1 MRALTLAASA
11 CRLPVGSAVLAAAR
25 RGAVSAGGLGW
36 LLAAMLA
43 TGCLSGKRMTYS
55 YTPGYGVESD
65 QFLRSLEG
73 LRSEMKP
80 GNHVTLLENGDAIF
94 PSVLDAI
101 RGAQQS
107 INLEMYIFEDDWT
120 GREFADALSERARAG
135 VQVRVLVDDFGARLG
150 RLAEVM
156 TAAGVRFQIYK
167 PLRLYSLYRLNHRTH
182 RKIITVDGRIAFCGG
197 FGIDDRWGG
206 DARNPTEWHDLGVRV
221 EGPVVAHVQRIFM
234 EDWLHTTGEVLFGN
248 AQFPPLPPA
257 GNMLAQAVASSRT
270 DQSSMAKLMLFM
282 AIQTARKSI
291 WIENAYFV
299 PDPQIRHGLIA
310 AVRRGVDVRVIVPGK
325 YMDIPLIR
333 RASRYRYGELL
344 DGGVKIYE
352 YRPTMLHTKAM
363 VVDDIWSTIGSINFV
378 NRSMRSNAEANVAIY
393 DRGFAAELTQV
404 MERDL
409 ARSDV
414 FTKEGWKKRG
424 LASRLSEAFAWLFSE
439 AY

>member
-206 DARNPTEWHDLGVRV
+206 DARNPTEWHDLVVRV

-234 EDWLHTTGEVLFGN
+234 EDWLHTTGEVLFGD
-248 AQFPPLPPA
+248 AQFPPLPPV
-257 GNMLAQAVASSRT
+257 GDMLAQAVASSRT

-299 PDPQIRHGLIA
+299 PDPQIRRGLLA

-352 YRPTMLHTKAM
+352 YRPTMLHAKAM
-363 VVDDIWSTIGSINFV
+363 VVDDIWSTVGSINFV
-378 NRSMRSNAEANVAIY
+378 NRSMRSNAEANIAIY
-393 DRGFAAELTQV
+393 DRRFAGELRQV
-404 MERDL
+404 MEHDM
-409 ARSDV
+409 ARSEV
-414 FTKEGWKKRG
+414 FTKESWKKRG
-424 LASRLSEAFAWLFSE
+424 LASRLSEAFGWLFSE